1 MDTGVVAGGGAGGSD
16 EAPSES
22 RTEEGPPRGGRR
34 RQRQQEKAAAAA
46 AGEKE
51 RGWEQ
56 ELSPELRQAYRI
68 LCEFLQE
75 KHRGLTAP
83 FLQAEEAGE
92 GAVSGLLAMEEKF
105 VCGRYQGIGDF
116 VADFRLML
124 ENCYRRHGVDHWLSK
139 QAQKVE
145 TMLEQKLALLSRHL
159 REKTTIVVTSKGRYG
174 LEDEKGTVCT
184 STRRRSTSRNLVG
197 LTSGVFESI
206 MIQVLRQEEQLRAKE
221 EKRLREQERKEAE
234 EASQKEIEEWEINLL
249 ALAMPTRMET
259 MWEIPAIG
267 HFLCLAQQILNLP
280 EIVFYELERCL
291 LMPQCSAF
299 LSKIMTSLLSP
310 PHRRPSLHRKP
321 TLPYEIWEAALRQKI
336 QQWYTVV
343 GQAEN
348 PDTCAEK
355 LGLCPEFFRVLGETS
370 PLEEKSFHKLPF
382 YQRVWLLKGLC
393 DFVYETQSEVQDSV
407 LGQPIHECREV
418 ILGYDSQEN
427 AYIHFP
433 QFCGADIRIYKQRPF
448 QAPEFPVPPIRIQRP
463 PRIKLQ
469 KMKHEYAKKN
479 NGEVQFTGEAG
490 LIPSPK
496 MELDMNFDSFEC
508 YPSDIESNGCS
519 IPIGQEIIP
528 SCEIKSH
535 RVCDSNKMGCC
546 KENVKK
552 PIGPGEMAGYGEP
565 LSPGE
570 VRIGENGEK
579 YSEASLVKTEPS
591 PLKEN
596 ALKMCQVHVNGSH
609 SDNLDLNCHR
619 MARDIILE
627 QSLLYHKKL
636 KLAKVR
642 AKKKKKKKKKLKD
655 ILNENLQE
663 KRDGL
668 QSHSFKSYKPE
679 IQSTLFLIKKKTKHK
694 KHKSGK
700 KSVSKKTIIKKRKA
714 VSKSPA
720 VLQFQLVCTNLDE
733 LRELITKTEG
743 ELKDLE
749 KNRKKSGKWYFRR
762 QAVKELH
769 STLIRLLN
777 ELLPWELKL
786 MKAFQKN
793 RTRMKKDYD
802 DFKKQLDQDNFTT
815 DIWNNEA
822 EGALRKESPDAEI
835 STFLESSEYPEVFKK
850 DHLDGLELTEADFP
864 TEKSKLM
871 RKEWFSKDV
880 QRTLPKTLKRQCKQ
894 NIYLEDDVK
903 ELSPRK
909 KAKLSTS
916 EVFLHNLEGGTENV
930 CCLNEQR
937 QTQPHPSE
945 TLMDSSTPV
954 SSVLK
959 GTKAVQALLAKNIG
973 NKVTLTN
980 QLPSSLSR
988 SLSSEKPVFSSVGLS
1003 PPKSTLPCQTNSKS
1017 PLQMV
1022 CKMPGG
1028 QCIPLDLHNRPV
1040 KIQVQPIIDP
1050 KTGEKLLQQVL
1061 VLPKNFLLQHK
1072 EDKVDIKK
1080 DQSLQQKIIEQ
1091 QGATVPQA
1099 ANVNVSSAILIP
1111 ATGASQQSTAIFNKS
1126 SVHMANLTSHIS
1138 VLPSFPSITANNL
1151 LASSTKVSQ
1160 SETSKTKNSG
1170 LAITFPIALP
1180 TVTTAVQPPASTA
1193 TLSES
1198 ASATASLHSLTPQQV
1213 NDSFEG
1219 RQELKTVCIRD
1230 SQSILVRTRGG
1241 NTGVVKVQTNLDHNS
1256 SNTLPSNTV
1265 FSHASQLQ
1273 AFLVSKA
1280 STISSSTLS
1289 SVTAAAATS
1298 SMQPAGQAC
1307 AATVSSP
1314 PPPSFNIPIN
1324 FSPLMAKN
1332 FKFTL
1337 GHPGDFTNSGQLT
1350 NKHEQSPTVLPTMS
1364 STNSL
1369 LPATPSCPLSL
1380 INISANSVST
1390 VPSGNTRQNDTI
1402 ITHSSGQQQID
1413 PKTKHLPVANSTVP
1427 TNGEGTGASIQKLML
1442 VSAPSVLTPSFA
1454 TTVNM
1459 MAAPTSTVNSQKLVL
1474 INAPI
1479 PSDQS
1484 TNNLVAESVK
1494 QALPSSLGKAF
1505 VQTTEPS
1512 QIVLIP
1518 SSIGAQIKVHPSS
1531 TVSQIKD
1538 VKIGLNIGQAIINN
1552 AGNPHSVSQV
1562 NLLQNVSSK
1571 GINDKNSKGFLLPLS
1586 TASNL
1591 VSGCSNIV
1599 TQNASTDVSIS
1610 TASISAGPRCSN
1622 VFITAANSFLQSPTV
1637 TSSCMSIG
1645 TQSNVLNN
1653 ESDIPSR
1660 IMPVLTN
1667 RICTPNI
1674 GNTVAKSTV
1683 KTGHLASS
1691 VLISTTQPTI
1701 SPQNLPSTLQLPAT
1715 VTMPTSGMSTPKG
1728 MPAVPHLA
1736 TMPPGTP
1743 HLPPLQF
1750 QSIGIPA
1757 TIQTNTN
1764 AHTSQALLPT
1774 SPNTNKV
1781 INLSNFT
1788 SLPSQQM
1795 PPNVIKSAHT
1805 NSGTPDLSSSS
1816 ASASSTINSQLGS
1829 QLNETCIQQKLV
1841 LTTSTPLV
1849 PGTQIMINGTRFIV
1863 PPQGLG
1869 PGSHVLLI
1877 STNTKHGSTLVTN
1890 HVQGAHCLP
1899 IGNPVV
1905 QNNSLAVSSS
1915 LAWHTLKQPLQSS
1928 TKTVNSLGITN
1939 TVPVLHS
1946 TAQVNTTAKPSD
1958 LFPSAMVTVPLLPNS
1973 QSAYVEKT
1981 PVAPTV
1987 HIGKP
1992 QLASSTS
1999 EFHVDISVKKLLVN
2013 PEGAILNTVNSPMST
2028 VHSSPIVVS
2037 PTKSEN
2043 TVFPIFHSSV
2053 SEKSSTTAS

>member
-1 MDTGVVAGGGAGGSD
+1 MDTGVAGGGGGSGSGEVPPETGIEE
-16 EAPSES
+16 EA
-22 RTEEGPPRGGRR
+22 PRGG
-34 RQRQQEKAAAAA
+34 QRQEEEETVTV
-46 AGEKE
+46 AGAKE

-56 ELSPELRQAYRI
+56 ELSPELRQGYRI
-68 LCEFLQE
+68 LSEFVQE
-75 KHRGLTAP
+75 KQRGLTAP
-83 FLQAEEAGE
+83 FLQVAEEEAGE
-92 GAVSGLLAMEEKF
+92 GAAIGLLGMEDKF

-124 ENCYRRHGVDHWLSK
+124 ENCYRRYGVDHWLSK

-145 TMLEQKLALLSRHL
+145 TMLEQKLALLSRSL
-159 REKTTIVVTSKGRYG
+159 REKTTIAVTSKGRYG

-234 EASQKEIEEWEINLL
+234 EVSQKEIEEWETNLL
-249 ALAMPTRMET
+249 SQSMPTRMET

-310 PHRRPSLHRKP
+310 PHRRPGLHRKP
-321 TLPYEIWEAALRQKI
+321 TLPYGIWEAALRQKV

-355 LGLCPEFFRVLGETS
+355 LGLSPEFFRVLGETS
-370 PLEEKSFHKLPF
+370 PLEEKPFHKLPF
-382 YQRVWLLKGLC
+382 YQKVWLLKGLC

-448 QAPEFPVPPIRIQRP
+448 QAPEFPVQPIRIQRP

-469 KMKHEYAKKN
+469 KIKHECANKS
-479 NGEVQFTGEAG
+479 NGEVQVIGEES

-496 MELDMNFDSFEC
+496 IDLDVNFDSPEC
-508 YPSDIESNGCS
+508 CPPDMEINGCS
-519 IPIGQEIIP
+519 IPTGQEIRP
-528 SCEIKSH
+528 SCEIKIY
-535 RVCDSNKMGCC
+535 RTCDTKITGCC
-546 KENVKK
+546 KENLKK
-552 PIGPGEMAGYGEP
+552 LVCSGEMVGYGEP

-570 VRIGENGEK
+570 VRIVENGEK
-579 YSEASLVKTEPS
+579 YSETPLVKIEPS

-609 SDNLDLNCHR
+609 SDNLGLNCHR
-619 MARDIILE
+619 KARDIILE
-627 QSLLYHKKL
+627 QSLLNHKKL

-642 AKKKKKKKKKLKD
+642 VKKKKKKKKKLKD
-655 ILNENLQE
+655 ILNENPQE
-663 KRDGL
+663 KWDGL
-668 QSHSFKSYKPE
+668 QSHSLKSYKPE

-700 KSVSKKTIIKKRKA
+700 KSVSKKAIVKKRKA

-769 STLIRLLN
+769 NTLIRLLN

-793 RTRMKKDYD
+793 RARMKKDYD
-802 DFKKQLDQDNFTT
+802 DFKRQLDPDHFTT
-815 DIWNNEA
+815 EVWSNEA
-822 EGALRKESPDAEI
+822 EGALRKESPGAET
-835 STFLESSEYPEVFKK
+835 STILESSEYPEVLKK
-850 DHLDGLELTEADFP
+850 DHLDGLELSEMGFC

-871 RKEWFSKDV
+871 RKELFSKDV

-894 NIYLEDDVK
+894 NIYLEGDAKD
-903 ELSPRK
+903 LSPRK
-909 KAKLSTS
+909 KAKLSTI
-916 EVFLHNLEGGTENV
+916 EVSDHGLEGRTETV

-945 TLMDSSTPV
+945 ALMDSSTPI

-980 QLPSSLSR
+980 QLPSTLSR
-988 SLSSEKPVFSSVGLS
+988 SLSSEKPVFCSVGLS
-1003 PPKSTLPCQTNSKS
+1003 PPKSTLPCQTNLKS

-1028 QCIPLDLHNRPV
+1028 QCIPLDLHNSSV
-1040 KIQVQPIIDP
+1040 KIQEQPIIDP

-1061 VLPKNFLLQHK
+1061 ILPKNFLIQHK
-1072 EDKVDIKK
+1072 EDKADIKE
-1080 DQSLQQKIIEQ
+1080 DQTLQQKIIEQ
-1091 QGATVPQA
+1091 HGATVSQA
-1099 ANVNVSSAILIP
+1099 VNVNVSSATLIP
-1111 ATGASQQSTAIFNKS
+1111 TIAASQQSTTVLNKS
-1126 SVHMANLTSHIS
+1126 SMHLTNVSI
-1138 VLPSFPSITANNL
+1138 LPSSPSITINNL
-1151 LASSTKVSQ
+1151 CASAAKVSQ
-1160 SETSKTKNSG
+1160 NETGKTKNAD
-1170 LAITFPIALP
+1170 LAITFPIASP
-1180 TVTTAVQPPASTA
+1180 IVTTTVQPPASTA

-1198 ASATASLHSLTPQQV
+1198 ASAIASLHSLTPQEV

-1256 SNTLPSNTV
+1256 SSTLPPRTV
-1265 FSHASQLQ
+1265 FSYASQLQ
-1273 AFLVSKA
+1273 SFFMSKA
-1280 STISSSTLS
+1280 STLPSTTFP
-1289 SVTAAAATS
+1289 SVTAAATTS
-1298 SMQPAGQAC
+1298 PVQPVGQAS
-1307 AATVSSP
+1307 AVTVSSP
-1314 PPPSFNIPIN
+1314 PSPSVNIPIN
-1324 FSPLMAKN
+1324 FSPLVAKN

-1337 GHPGDFTNSGQLT
+1337 GQPGGCSNSGQLT
-1350 NKHEQSPTVLPTMS
+1350 NKHGQSPTVLPTIS
-1364 STNSL
+1364 STDSW
-1369 LPATPSCPLSL
+1369 LPATPSCPISL

-1390 VPSGNTRQNDTI
+1390 VPSGNTRQNDAMI
-1402 ITHSSGQQQID
+1402 SHSSSVQQQMD
-1413 PKTKHLPVANSTVP
+1413 PKTKNLPVAQANNTVP
-1427 TNGEGTGASIQKLML
+1427 TNGEVIGGASVQKLML

-1474 INAPI
+1474 INTPI
-1479 PSDQS
+1479 PSGQS
-1484 TNNLVAESVK
+1484 ANNLVAESIK
-1494 QALPSSLGKAF
+1494 QALPSTIGKAY
-1505 VQTTEPS
+1505 VQATEPS
-1512 QIVLIP
+1512 QIVLLP

-1531 TVSQIKD
+1531 TVSQVKD
-1538 VKIGLNIGQAIINN
+1538 VKIGLNIGQAIVNN
-1552 AGNPHSVSQV
+1552 AGNAHAVSQV

-1571 GINDKNSKGFLLPLS
+1571 GIDDKNGKGFILPLS

-1591 VSGCSNIV
+1591 VSGCSSIV
-1599 TQNASTDVSIS
+1599 IQNASTNDSV
-1610 TASISAGPRCSN
+1610 SAGPRCSN
-1622 VFITAANSFLQSPTV
+1622 VVVTTAANSFLDSLTV
-1637 TSSCMSIG
+1637 TSSCMSVG
-1645 TQSNVLNN
+1645 TQSNVLNSGN
-1653 ESDIPSR
+1653 EIPSR
-1660 IMPVLTN
+1660 IMPVMTN
-1667 RICTPNI
+1667 RLCTPNI

-1691 VLISTTQPTI
+1691 VLFSSTQPTV
-1701 SPQNLPSTLQLPAT
+1701 SPQSLPSTLQLPST
-1715 VTMPTSGMSTPKG
+1715 VTMPTSGISTPKG
-1728 MPAVPHLA
+1728 IPAASHLA
-1736 TMPPGTP
+1736 TVPSATP

-1750 QSIGIPA
+1750 QSLGIPS
-1757 TIQTNTN
+1757 TVQTNTN
-1764 AHTSQALLPT
+1764 VHISKALLPS
-1774 SPNTNKV
+1774 SPNTNKI
-1781 INLSNFT
+1781 INLSKFT

-1795 PPNVIKSAHT
+1795 SPNVIKSAHT
-1805 NSGTPDLSSSS
+1805 NSGTPGLSSCIQT
-1816 ASASSTINSQLGS
+1816 ASASSTITSQLGN

-1849 PGTQIMINGTRFIV
+1849 PGTQIMINGVRFIV

-1877 STNTKHGSTLVTN
+1877 STNTKHGSTLVAN
-1890 HVQGAHCLP
+1890 HVQGAHCIP
-1899 IGNPVV
+1899 IGNPIV

-1928 TKTVNSLGITN
+1928 TKIVNSLGIAN

-1946 TAQVNTTAKPSD
+1946 TPQVNTNAKASD
-1958 LFPSAMVTVPLLPNS
+1958 LFPSAMVTVPFLPSS
-1973 QSAYVEKT
+1973 QSAYAEKT
-1981 PVAPTV
+1981 PVAPAV
-1987 HIGKP
+1987 HIGKS

-1999 EFHVDISVKKLLVN
+1999 EFNVDTAVKKLLVS
-2013 PEGAILNTVNSPMST
+2013 PEGAILNTVNIPTSK
-2028 VHSSPIVVS
+2028 VHLSPIVVS
-2037 PTKSEN
+2037 PTKSAN
-2043 TVFPIFHSSV
+2043 TVFPIFHSPV
-2053 SEKSSTTAS
+2053 SEKPSTTAS